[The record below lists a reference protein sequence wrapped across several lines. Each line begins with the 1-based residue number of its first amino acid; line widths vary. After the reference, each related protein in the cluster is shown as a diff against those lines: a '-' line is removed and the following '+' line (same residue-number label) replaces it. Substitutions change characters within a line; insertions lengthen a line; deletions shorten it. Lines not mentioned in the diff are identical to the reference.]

1 MGKKKQK
8 INGAIC
14 HCIRSHYPDIKFPI
28 NVNSTESISRI
39 VHDIHL
45 NKSTR
50 FNAFNL
56 GTDAFDC
63 YKTRNYL
70 VE

>member
-1 MGKKKQK
+1 MGKKEQK

-14 HCIRSHYPDIKFPI
+14 HCIRSHYSDIKFPI

-45 NKSTR
+45 NEST
-50 FNAFNL
+50 
-56 GTDAFDC
+56 
-63 YKTRNYL
+63 
-70 VE
+70 